1 MLRDGVAEARPGA
14 VACFW
19 FKNAAAARGKLR
31 EERRGKKRV
40 RRNAEVNSLTIVAS
54 LACPDVRGD
63 LLKVQNVSA
72 RCAPISLPL
81 YSLKGTSGVNSAGDD

>member
-1 MLRDGVAEARPGA
+1 VLRDVVAEAMPGV

-40 RRNAEVNSLTIVAS
+40 RRNAEANSLTVVAGFAVS
-54 LACPDVRGD
+54 DLWDDLQKIQCQPQIRPYLFYVR
-63 LLKVQNVSA
+63 
-72 RCAPISLPL
+72 
-81 YSLKGTSGVNSAGDD
+81 